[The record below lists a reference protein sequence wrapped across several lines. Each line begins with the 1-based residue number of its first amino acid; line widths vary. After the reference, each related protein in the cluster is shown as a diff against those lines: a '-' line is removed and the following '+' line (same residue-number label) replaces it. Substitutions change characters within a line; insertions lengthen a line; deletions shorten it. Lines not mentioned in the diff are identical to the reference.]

1 MFTSPLSKLKSRVKN
16 GDEVTLNVPSNVTGD
31 SHDEANFP
39 YKLLLT
45 DMQVLSFGQGFV
57 NNSSAIIK
65 L

>member
-45 DMQVLSFGQGFV
+45 DMQVLRLCKVSR
-57 NNSSAIIK
+57 IIHQ
-65 L
+65 LI